1 MVYHG
6 HNVFQDVSVDT
17 ATQVSKEEVL
27 VSREGPIVTLTFNRP
42 EARNAM
48 TWGMYQRLYEVCEEV
63 DADDSVRVLVLKGA
77 GGKAF
82 VAGTDISQFTQFK
95 GAEDGIQYEKD
106 GDKRS
111 GRISK
116 VKKPVVAQIQGYAV
130 GGGFAIAAGADIRIA
145 TPDAKFGV
153 PTARTLGNTLS
164 MKNYAMFADLIG
176 ASRVKELMF
185 TARLMSAEEAL
196 TAGFVHQIIAASEIE
211 KQVRELAERI
221 ASHAPLTLW
230 STKESLRRI
239 QDARALPDGDDIVRK
254 VYGSDDFKEGVKAF
268 VEKRAPR
275 WTGK

>member
-1 MVYHG
+1 
-6 HNVFQDVSVDT
+6 VDT
-17 ATQVSKEEVL
+17 ATQVSKDEVL
-27 VSREGPIVTLTFNRP
+27 VAREGPIVTLTFNRP

-63 DADDSVRVLVLKGA
+63 DADDAIRVLILKGA

-82 VAGTDISQFTQFK
+82 VAGTDISQFTKFK
-95 GAEDGIQYEKD
+95 DGEDGIKYEKD

-116 VKKPVVAQIQGYAV
+116 VKKPVIAQIEGYAV
-130 GGGFAIAAGADIRIA
+130 GGGFAITAGADIRIA

-196 TAGFVHQIIAASEIE
+196 SAGFVHQIVPNGEIAAR
-211 KQVRELAERI
+211 VRELAEKI

-239 QDARALPDGDDIVRK
+239 QDARPLPDGDDIVRK
-254 VYGSDDFKEGVKAF
+254 VYGSDDFREGVKAF
-268 VEKRAPR
+268 VEKRTPR